1 MGQIPAQMCRVLKIN
16 LYIIY
21 INFEYLKQINY
32 KNSCKYRPETLDR
45 LFWNHSRVKHVRL
58 YKEPEAELY

>member
-32 KNSCKYRPETLDR
+32 KNSSDRPETSDR
-45 LFWNHSRVKHVRL
+45 LFWNHSWVKHVRL